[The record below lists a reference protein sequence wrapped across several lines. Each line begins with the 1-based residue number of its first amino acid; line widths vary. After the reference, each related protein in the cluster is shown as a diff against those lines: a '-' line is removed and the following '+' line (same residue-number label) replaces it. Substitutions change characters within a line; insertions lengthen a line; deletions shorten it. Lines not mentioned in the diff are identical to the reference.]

1 MKHLRQIIILVVFSI
16 IGQQNIFAQFNTLG
30 RNYPIT
36 SSHKKKS
43 YQSNSMKEKE
53 DSSVRIVPKEVRVKN
68 TMESP
73 MISFPLKKI
82 FITSPYGYR
91 IHPVTGKYKLHNGID
106 LRARYEEV
114 YSMLP
119 GKVYK
124 IGADKISGKYVIIVT
139 GNYMIS
145 YCHLSEI
152 RVGKG
157 SMVSAGEVIAIS
169 GKSGRVSGPHLHLT
183 VKSNQKII
191 NPAFI
196 LELIER
202 RKTTILT

>member
-30 RNYPIT
+30 REYPIT
-36 SSHKKKS
+36 SSQKKKS
-43 YQSNSMKEKE
+43 YQPNSMKEKE
-53 DSSVRIVPKEVRVKN
+53 DSSVHIVPKEVRVKN
-68 TMESP
+68 TMERP
-73 MISFPLKKI
+73 MISLPLKKI

-119 GKVYK
+119 GKVHK

-152 RVGKG
+152 RVENG
-157 SMVSAGEVIAIS
+157 SLVSAGDVIAIS

-183 VKSNQKII
+183 CKLEKRLI
-191 NPAFI
+191 NPTYLFEMFDQI
-196 LELIER
+196 YR
-202 RKTTILT
+202 SHN